1 MTTPLLLLHT
11 WGGDAGTWAPAL
23 PYLRAVGR
31 PVSAPDLPGHGVRA
45 AEPFTLAGA
54 VSAAAAA
61 RDRLLPRTT
70 QEDVEGDEGV
80 EEGGAGAGR
89 PGGGVDVVGSG
100 LGALVALALALD
112 RPSRVRS
119 LTLAGFPPA
128 TGPAAAGRL
137 AHTEAALRRD
147 GTALFARGYTDSTL
161 LSTDPARR
169 DLLYRSM
176 AATRPDTLLNSLRA
190 TLGWTGHAPPRPLGL
205 PCLILRGAHDDR
217 ISADAAATLAGQ
229 LGGTAA
235 EVPGAG
241 HLAYLDDPS
250 AFAAALAAFHH
261 TLEPAPPPEPPPP
274 ELLPMPP
281 LPGPPPPGLDGG
293 PGRDSRRVPGLSGSG
308 A

>member
-23 PYLRAVGR
+23 PYLRAGGR

-70 QEDVEGDEGV
+70 QEDVEGDEGMEGV
-80 EEGGAGAGR
+80 EEGGAGA
-89 PGGGVDVVGSG
+89 GGVDVVGSG
-100 LGALVALALALD
+100 LGALVALALTLD

-176 AATRPDTLLNSLRA
+176 AATRPDTLLNSLRV
-190 TLGWTGHAPPRPLGL
+190 TLGWAGHAPPRPLGL
-205 PCLILRGAHDDR
+205 PCRVLRGAHDDR
-217 ISADAAATLAGQ
+217 ISAGAAAALAGQ
-229 LGGTAA
+229 LGGAA
-235 EVPGAG
+235 DEVPGAG
-241 HLAYLDDPS
+241 HLAYLDEPG
-250 AFAAALAAFHH
+250 AFAAVLAAFHR
-261 TLEPAPPPEPPPP
+261 TLEPAPPPEPPLPP
-274 ELLPMPP
+274 GP
-281 LPGPPPPGLDGG
+281 LPGPTLPVPPPSGLDGG
-293 PGRDSRRVPGLSGSG
+293 PGRGSRRVPGLSGSS